1 MDDVTEIIE
10 NIPLVKAAEFDFGVL
25 ASCEKGFGY
34 RRDIHIWITPGDFDN
49 ASLMILIGYIIL
61 GHPEWKGGQIK
72 IYAVFPED
80 EISVQQQN
88 LLDMIKTGRLPISP
102 NNIELFLQKDNVGL
116 KEIINKNSV
125 DADLTM
131 VGFLEEAT
139 KQMGQQVFEGFDDIG
154 NVLFLSANQEK
165 VIQ

>member
-1 MDDVTEIIE
+1 
-10 NIPLVKAAEFDFGVL
+10 
-25 ASCEKGFGY
+25 
-34 RRDIHIWITPGDFDN
+34 
-49 ASLMILIGYIIL
+49 MILLGYIIL
-61 GHPEWKGGQIK
+61 GHPEWRGGQIK

-102 NNIELFLQKDNVGL
+102 HNVELILKQENVSN
-116 KEIINKNSV
+116 KEIINKNSA

-139 KQMGQQVFEGFDDIG
+139 KQMGSQLFEGFDNIG
-154 NVLFLSANQEK
+154 NVLFLSAHMEK
-165 VIQ
+165 GDSLNAVYYKPDRNT